1 MPRRSA
7 DAFAAGD
14 CETALSRLQRTR
26 QPTCGDGR
34 RRGREAGDLRRG
46 WQSAAHADGL
56 EGGGQPGVAA
66 RLVGAGLGG
75 AVACFV
81 AAVVIDMW
89 MEGAAACYGYP
100 SSPSSESR
108 DRIVENVTFW
118 RRFASPSD
126 VRDYWPA
133 AREPF
138 DPNVEP
144 LEGATHLA
152 CRAGWAS
159 TEPVP
164 PFAACGRTLRA
175 CTLGARGRA
184 DEWFS
189 FSARPR
195 RPRTRRACRG
205 TRPRGRPHRGSR
217 PGRAPG
223 PGSGWP
229 RQVPA
234 GRPGRTP

>member
-66 RLVGAGLGG
+66 RVVGAGLGG

-108 DRIVENVTFW
+108 DRIVENVTAW

-144 LEGATHLA
+144 MERSYAPRLSRRLGQHRASAPLRRLRPHPSGMHLG
-152 CRAGWAS
+152 RAGS
-159 TEPVP
+159 
-164 PFAACGRTLRA
+164 GR
-175 CTLGARGRA
+175 
-184 DEWFS
+184 
-189 FSARPR
+189 
-195 RPRTRRACRG
+195 
-205 TRPRGRPHRGSR
+205 
-217 PGRAPG
+217 
-223 PGSGWP
+223 
-229 RQVPA
+229 
-234 GRPGRTP
+234 